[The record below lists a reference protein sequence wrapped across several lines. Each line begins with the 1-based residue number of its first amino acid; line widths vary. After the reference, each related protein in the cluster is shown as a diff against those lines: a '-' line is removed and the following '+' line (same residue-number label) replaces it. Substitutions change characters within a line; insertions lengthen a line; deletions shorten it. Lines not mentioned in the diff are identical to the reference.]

1 MPDMP
6 FRYDPSHAALVVIDV
21 QNDFCHPEG
30 AVARLGSDV
39 SAVESMVPRLIALI
53 DEARAASVPVVF
65 VRTTHDETDDSASW
79 LSRYALEPDQA
90 PPGVICRTGSWGA
103 EFYGVAPEAGD
114 IVITKHRYSAFV
126 GTSLDMTLRTMGARS
141 LLFTGV
147 ATEVCVES
155 SLRDGLSAEYLV
167 GLVADAAATYT
178 TQAQDASIAVVS
190 RSFGV
195 VTSSEELVAAWR
207 GAATGATAPAESV
220 NGRSPALPRRR

>member
-1 MPDMP
+1 MSELP

-39 SAVESMVPRLIALI
+39 TAVEAMVPRLVRLI
-53 DEARAASVPVVF
+53 DAARAASVPVVF
-65 VRTTHDETDDSASW
+65 VRTTHDPSDDSVAW
-79 LSRYALEPDQA
+79 LSRYAADPDDA
-90 PPGVICRTGSWGA
+90 PEGVICRTDSWGA
-103 EFYGVAPEAGD
+103 EFYGVAPLPGE
-114 IVITKHRYSAFV
+114 IVLTKHRYSAFV
-126 GTSLDMTLRTMGARS
+126 GTSLDLTLRTLGVRS

-167 GLVADAAATYT
+167 ALVADGAATYSSE
-178 TQAQDASIAVVS
+178 AQDASVGAVA

-195 VTSSEELVAAWR
+195 VTSSAELAAAWAQPQP
-207 GAATGATAPAESV
+207 G
-220 NGRSPALPRRR
+220 